1 MDELIVTMSV
11 ISWNVF
17 ADWERKREGILE
29 RETMAERSGAES
41 IAISG
46 INWSKFFPIEGRNKT
61 QRHTV
66 LFADEREG
74 KGTEERERESVDLC
88 RKFNQVFSTVK
99 LYRESIK
106 NSFFSFQVSFAYFT
120 RVIILVILL

>member
-41 IAISG
+41 IAIWG
-46 INWSKFFPIEGRNKT
+46 INWSKFFPIEEEAKHRGIQCCLQMREKGK
-61 QRHTV
+61 V
-66 LFADEREG
+66 LKREKERVWIYVEN
-74 KGTEERERESVDLC
+74 L
-88 RKFNQVFSTVK
+88 
-99 LYRESIK
+99 IK
-106 NSFFSFQVSFAYFT
+106 YFP
-120 RVIILVILL
+120 R